1 MEYLNYTVAPSE
13 NIDKAIVYKTHAVL
27 YKKNK
32 TKKKKSLTKT
42 KNNNIAEPYACKKHG
57 GRRRGGIRVDIFS
70 KSENYIL
77 QNENEELVATCA
89 AAAAVV
95 AWRNR

>member
-1 MEYLNYTVAPSE
+1 MHETWLKMEGA
-13 NIDKAIVYKTHAVL
+13 
-27 YKKNK
+27 
-32 TKKKKSLTKT
+32 
-42 KNNNIAEPYACKKHG
+42 
-57 GRRRGGIRVDIFS
+57 IRVDIFS

-89 AAAAVV
+89 AADAVV